1 MKKQEL
7 EKTIEKLHETIKI
20 LNQQINSLNEKVD
33 NSIEKANQKYE
44 PIDIEK
50 SIMYSIKNDIQSSI
64 RKICQERLSNWDSPI
79 VKIITELLRENH
91 NNIKK
96 IIGDC
101 LYDFLENPNAKVLI
115 SQEIQHKVARSIVN
129 IGMSAVDKE
138 FDYIK
143 NDTELKVKIATIIT
157 NFAKENIVIVK
168 E

>member
-44 PIDIEK
+44 PIEIEK
-50 SIMYSIKNDIQSSI
+50 SIMYNIKNDIQSSI
-64 RKICQERLSNWDSPI
+64 KKICQERLTNWDSPL
-79 VKIITELLRENH
+79 VKIILELLKENH

-96 IIGDC
+96 IIGDG
-101 LYDFLENPNAKVLI
+101 LNDFLENQNSKVLI

-129 IGMSAVDKE
+129 IGMSAVDKQ

-143 NDTELKVKIATIIT
+143 NDTELKIKIATVIT
-157 NFAKENIVIVK
+157 NFVNENIVIIK